1 MSIEASIWAWRQD
14 VKRVALRCT
23 LLALAD
29 RADET
34 FRCYPS
40 IERLC
45 KDTTMNRKTVMKV
58 LAELQQMGLI
68 AVVGKT
74 GATGRV
80 SVYQLLGVKGRD
92 AEFNSP
98 KKGMI
103 PKKGL
108 SQKASANSPKSG
120 IVPKVE
126 SSQNVHANSP
136 KSCSVIVPK
145 HADKQSQKWYLESP
159 IEPPSESPI
168 ESYCAELETNST
180 PTVHEIVI
188 CTLPLN
194 DGSEFEVTQDFV
206 TELAPLYPNVDV
218 LQALRAMKGWLIGN
232 EKKRKTRRGIKA
244 FITNWLS
251 REQDK
256 PRATAPA
263 YGQGQAPQPRSYR
276 ECVDLEQ
283 RQEVEYLNQ
292 LREELDATRST
303 GVDSLGVGQAQP
315 ALASGESVSRS

>member
-29 RADET
+29 RADEN

-58 LAELQQMGLI
+58 LGELQQMGLI

-80 SVYQLLGVKGRD
+80 SVYQLLGVRGRD
-92 AEFNSP
+92 ADFNSP

-103 PKKGL
+103 PKREPFQNL
-108 SQKASANSPKSG
+108 SGNSPKSG
-120 IVPKVE
+120 IVPEME
-126 SSQNVHANSP
+126 SSQNVQANSP
-136 KSCSVIVPK
+136 KSYSVIVPK
-145 HADKQSQKWYLESP
+145 DADKQSQKWYLESP
-159 IEPPSESPI
+159 MEPPNESPS
-168 ESYCAELETNST
+168 EEYYSVQEKRC
-180 PTVHEIVI
+180 EII

-194 DGSEFEVTQDFV
+194 DGSDFEVARDLV
-206 TELAPLYPNVDV
+206 AELTPLYPNVEV
-218 LQALRAMKGWLIGN
+218 VQALRAMKGWLIGN
-232 EKKRKTRRGIKA
+232 PKRRKTRRGIKA
-244 FITNWLS
+244 FITGWLS

-256 PRATAPA
+256 PRAVGAAQP
-263 YGQGQAPQPRSYR
+263 QGQAPLPRSYR
-276 ECVDLEQ
+276 DCVDLEQ
-283 RQEVEYLNQ
+283 RQENEFLNQ
-292 LREELDATRST
+292 LQEQLDGKR
-303 GVDSLGVGQAQP
+303 DSGANTLGAGKAQS
-315 ALASGESVSRS
+315 AIASK